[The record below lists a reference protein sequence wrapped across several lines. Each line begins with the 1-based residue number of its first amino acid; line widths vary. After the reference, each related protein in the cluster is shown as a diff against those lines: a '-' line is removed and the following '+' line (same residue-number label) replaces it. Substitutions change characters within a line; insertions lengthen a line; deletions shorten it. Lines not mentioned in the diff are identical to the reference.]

1 VYDFLVG
8 YQYNIYSYFLT
19 FRKTSYLKEGMK
31 NMILYMVVVDGVI
44 RLITTNRMYAED
56 TVESYDTKR
65 YKSASIIE
73 TREGAPCYIKVG

>member
-1 VYDFLVG
+1 
-8 YQYNIYSYFLT
+8 
-19 FRKTSYLKEGMK
+19 
-31 NMILYMVVVDGVI
+31 MILYMVVVDGVI